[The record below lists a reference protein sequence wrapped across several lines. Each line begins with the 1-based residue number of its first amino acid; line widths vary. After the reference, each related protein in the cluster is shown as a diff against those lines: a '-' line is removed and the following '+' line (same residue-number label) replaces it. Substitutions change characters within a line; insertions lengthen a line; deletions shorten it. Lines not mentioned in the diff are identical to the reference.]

1 MLIEPNRFAFF
12 SFTHEQEEPS
22 YKCIKTKIRCKMPDT
37 YDLTRNIYPYRDKDI
52 TMNRQT
58 AEQFT

>member
-22 YKCIKTKIRCKMPDT
+22 CLKTKIRCKMPDT
-37 YDLTRNIYPYRDKDI
+37 YDLTRKFIRTETKI
-52 TMNRQT
+52 
-58 AEQFT
+58 